1 MEVPGHERRHGNH
14 GRMWVQAP
22 FLEEFCRKGAK
33 MGKKMTAGAKI
44 TVAAT
49 LAAVCA
55 VFLAGYAVGGRSC
68 RPDVEMRTDTLVV
81 VDTVTIREPEY
92 VERTVVRTE
101 LVAVHDTVRLR
112 DTLFVEV
119 PVESRHY
126 SDSLYDAWVSGCM
139 ASLDSIRVYPVTR
152 YVTTERTVKA
162 PERKRW
168 CIGVQA
174 GYGVGKGGPTP
185 YVGVGISYDLIRF

>member
-1 MEVPGHERRHGNH
+1 MS
-14 GRMWVQAP
+14 
-22 FLEEFCRKGAK
+22 
-33 MGKKMTAGAKI
+33 TSTKI
-44 TVAAT
+44 M
-49 LAAVCA
+49 A
-55 VFLAGYAVGGRSC
+55 VFVAFAAIALFVAGYITGDRMS
-68 RPDVEMRTDTLVV
+68 RPDVETRTDTLVV

-152 YVTTERTVKA
+152 YVTTERTVKV

-168 CIGVQA
+168 GIGVQA
-174 GYGVGKGGPTP
+174 GYGVGKGGLTP
-185 YVGVGISYDLIRF
+185 YIGVGISYDLIRF